1 MSFAVYFRRYHGDYG
16 AVGLCCNGSKKRP
29 DLNYFCFPT
38 TEGRTVASRQQ
49 FQDTRRSKN
58 LVHYILRKTTSKFN
72 FLVEKAYVQTA
83 TRLSLTQRNRRIRLV
98 HVRSVL
104 PIGRDSDEQP
114 QAKKVCSKKL
124 DFEDSVE
131 TCWILVLMRLQ

>member
-1 MSFAVYFRRYHGDYG
+1 MSLITREFMFFFLSFAVYFRVYHGDYC

-58 LVHYILRKTTSKFN
+58 LVYYILRKATSKFN
-72 FLVEKAYVQTA
+72 FLVEKAYIQTA
-83 TRLSLTQRNRRIRLV
+83 TRLSLSQRNRRIRLV
-98 HVRSVL
+98 HVRSVS

-114 QAKKVCSKKL
+114 QTKKVCPKS
-124 DFEDSVE
+124 S
-131 TCWILVLMRLQ
+131 ILRTP